1 MRLNKKTT
9 LSDGR
14 KLCAWW
20 ANNAGRGN
28 SNCTLAVV
36 PGATERAVYSRQQA
50 DVIATTTTSSWRGD
64 VNLSRAVRETLGIA
78 GLTFEKT
85 EYRWAPGGGGN
96 VTTTRTRQ

>member
-1 MRLNKKTT
+1 MRLNTETT

-20 ANNAGRGN
+20 ANNRGRGSN
-28 SNCTLAVV
+28 NCTLAVV
-36 PGATERAVYSRQQA
+36 PAATERAAYSRQQSG
-50 DVIATTTTSSWRGD
+50 VIASTTTSSWRGN
-64 VNLSRAVRETLGIA
+64 VNLSRAGRETLGIA

-96 VTTTRTRQ
+96 VTTTVKL